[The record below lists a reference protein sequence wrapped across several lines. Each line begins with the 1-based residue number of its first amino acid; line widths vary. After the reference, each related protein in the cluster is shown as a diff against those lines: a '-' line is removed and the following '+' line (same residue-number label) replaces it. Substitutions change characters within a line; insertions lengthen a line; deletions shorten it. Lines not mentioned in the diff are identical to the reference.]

1 LIGFKE
7 NRVYRLVNIF
17 YFELRNHDQP
27 FPHEQYNRETL
38 GRLERRFSPRA
49 LSIDRGDSRATEV
62 PDLTYW
68 IHYPGLI

>member
-1 LIGFKE
+1 MIGFKE

-27 FPHEQYNRETL
+27 FPREQYNRETL

-49 LSIDRGDSRATEV
+49 LSITTAVIQGQLKC
-62 PDLTYW
+62 LT
-68 IHYPGLI
+68 